1 MKEISTNDA
10 TKSVVMNH
18 LNSFLENDLEGV
30 LTDYNDKSVL
40 VTHTATYE
48 GVDEIRVFFTDLM
61 KHFPK
66 QRSAFELDKFIV
78 RDGLVYITWHADTPT
93 VNVSLATDTFIVRE
107 GKIYQQTFAGEM
119 KFVK

>member
-1 MKEISTNDA
+1 MKEISTSDV

-18 LNSFLENDLEGV
+18 LNSFFENDLEGV
-30 LTDYNDKSVL
+30 LSDYNDTSVL
-40 VTHTATYE
+40 ITHTATYE
-48 GVDEIRVFFTDLM
+48 GVDEIRVFFADLM

-93 VNVSLATDTFIVRE
+93 LNVSLATDTFIVKE
-107 GKIYQQTFAGEM
+107 GKIHQQTFAGEM
-119 KFVK
+119 KFAK